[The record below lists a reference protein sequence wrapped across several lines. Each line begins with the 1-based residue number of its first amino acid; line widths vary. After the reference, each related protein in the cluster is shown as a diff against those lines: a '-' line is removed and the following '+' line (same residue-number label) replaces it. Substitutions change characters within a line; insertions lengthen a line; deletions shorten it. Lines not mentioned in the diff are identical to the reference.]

1 MKNSDPS
8 AVEAIIARLQEE
20 IRCHRQ
26 GPARSSTTSG
36 SVLLSKVREHQRV
49 NSHLPIGWPV
59 MPRGLIPK
67 LVAYAKKITRRLLR
81 WYINPL
87 VDQQNAYNAAVTDAL
102 ATLVDAF
109 RAQEDR
115 LASQSEAL
123 AARLEHGQGEVLLR
137 LQRLEN
143 WRRDGAP
150 PLVVQPPALQATPV
164 PGGQTIDLF
173 VLAARYRNEEQ
184 MRARL
189 TDYDDLFVALL
200 ETHQGGG
207 DLAGPVLDIGCGRG
221 ELVGHLAELGLSA
234 YGIDIDSDAIRL
246 GQNAGRDVREAD
258 VFAHLGGLSDN
269 SLLAITLIQVIEHFE
284 IDDLLRL
291 FKLATRKLAP
301 GGLIVA
307 ETVNPLCLWALSN
320 WYLLDP
326 SHRTPLHPETTRF
339 LAEQSGL
346 EQVQMRFLH
355 PVSERGRLGL
365 LPGAVEMPAMR
376 PLVER
381 INRNVEQLNRFLYG
395 PQDYAVIAH
404 KPEV

>member
-1 MKNSDPS
+1 MKRSDPS
-8 AVEAIIARLQEE
+8 AVQAIIARLQEE

-26 GPARSSTTSG
+26 GPARSSTAPG

-87 VDQQNAYNAAVTDAL
+87 VDQQNAYNAAVTEAL
-102 ATLVDAF
+102 ATL
-109 RAQEDR
+109 RARVTQVE
-115 LASQSEAL
+115 Q
-123 AARLEHGQGEVLLR
+123 LEQKQGEVRLR

-143 WRRDGAP
+143 WFRGQTP
-150 PLVVQPPALQATPV
+150 SPLVQPSVPQATLV

-184 MRARL
+184 MRAHL

-200 ETHQGGG
+200 DAGRG
-207 DLAGPVLDIGCGRG
+207 DDDVIGPVLDIGCGRG
-221 ELVGHLAELGLSA
+221 ELVTHLTELGLWA
-234 YGIDIDSDAIRL
+234 YGIDIDVDAIRL

-258 VFAHLGGLSDN
+258 VFAHLGSLSDN

-301 GGLIVA
+301 GGLVVA
-307 ETVNPLCLWALSN
+307 ETVNPVCLWALTN

-339 LAEQSGL
+339 LAEQAGL
-346 EQVQMRFLH
+346 EQVQIRFLH

-395 PQDYAVIAH
+395 PQDYGVIAH
-404 KPEV
+404 RPEA

>member
-1 MKNSDPS
+1 MKSSDPS
-8 AVEAIIARLQEE
+8 AVQAIIARLQEE
-20 IRCHRQ
+20 MRCHRQ
-26 GPARSSTTSG
+26 GPARSSATPG
-36 SVLLSKVREHQRV
+36 SVLLSRVREHQRV

-102 ATLVDAF
+102 ATLG
-109 RAQEDR
+109 AQNDG

-143 WRRDGAP
+143 WWRDGAP
-150 PLVVQPPALQATPV
+150 PLVVQPPALQATPA
-164 PGGQTIDLF
+164 PEGEAMDLF

-184 MRARL
+184 LRARL

-200 ETHQGGG
+200 DAGRG
-207 DLAGPVLDIGCGRG
+207 DDDLIGPVLDIGCGRG
-221 ELVGHLAELGLSA
+221 ELVSHLTELGLRA
-234 YGIDIDSDAIRL
+234 YGIDIDVDAIRL

-258 VFAHLGGLSDN
+258 VFAHLGDLSDN
-269 SLLAITLIQVIEHFE
+269 SLLAITLMQVIEHFE

-291 FKLATRKLAP
+291 FKLATRKLVP

-307 ETVNPLCLWALSN
+307 ETVNPVCLWALTN

-339 LAEQSGL
+339 LAEQAGL
-346 EQVQMRFLH
+346 EQVQLRFLH
-355 PVSERGRLGL
+355 PVSERGRLGA
-365 LPGAVEMPAMR
+365 LPEVGEMPAMW

-381 INRNVEQLNRFLYG
+381 INRNIGQLNRFLYG

>member
-1 MKNSDPS
+1 
-8 AVEAIIARLQEE
+8 
-20 IRCHRQ
+20 
-26 GPARSSTTSG
+26 
-36 SVLLSKVREHQRV
+36 
-49 NSHLPIGWPV
+49 

-67 LVAYAKKITRRLLR
+67 LVAYAKKITRRLFR

-102 ATLVDAF
+102 ATL
-109 RAQEDR
+109 RAQNDG

-123 AARLEHGQGEVLLR
+123 GARLEHGQGEVLLR

-143 WRRDGAP
+143 WWRDGAP
-150 PLVVQPPALQATPV
+150 PLVVQPPALQATPA
-164 PGGQTIDLF
+164 PEGEAMDLF

-184 MRARL
+184 LRARL

-200 ETHQGGG
+200 DAGRG
-207 DLAGPVLDIGCGRG
+207 DDDLIGPVLDIGCGRG
-221 ELVGHLAELGLSA
+221 ELVSHLTELGLRA
-234 YGIDIDSDAIRL
+234 YGIDIDVDAIRL

-258 VFAHLGGLSDN
+258 VFAHLGDLSDN
-269 SLLAITLIQVIEHFE
+269 SLLAITLMQVIEHFE
-284 IDDLLRL
+284 IDDLLHL

-307 ETVNPLCLWALSN
+307 ETVNPVCVWALTN
-320 WYLLDP
+320 WYLMDP

-339 LAEQSGL
+339 LAEQAGL

-355 PVSERGRLGL
+355 PVSERGRLGA
-365 LPGAVEMPAMR
+365 LPEVGEMPAMW

-381 INRNVEQLNRFLYG
+381 INRNIGQLNRFLYG